1 MPCNGFPK
9 MQKLSTFN
17 ASRIIDYPLS
27 YKHKLIYM
35 STANTQ
41 HLDFKYIYIFSIT
54 YHLFIEGNI
63 AERKPQPSLPILRH
77 LFWNYSILAALVL
90 ILLCAATLPYPG
102 LNFVFGL
109 ANELNLLAVVST
121 ARFTAGSQASRETT
135 VDRAVKTAL
144 HEAGHLLGLQHCN
157 DQRCVMV
164 LSFALSDTDF
174 KRKDFCETCKKKM
187 ERGWLKR

>member
-1 MPCNGFPK
+1 

-35 STANTQ
+35 STANTK

-77 LFWNYSILAALVL
+77 FFWNYSILAALVL
-90 ILLCAATLPYPG
+90 ILLCAATLPVIS
-102 LNFVFGL
+102 NF
-109 ANELNLLAVVST
+109 ALAVVL
-121 ARFTAGSQASRETT
+121 E
-135 VDRAVKTAL
+135 
-144 HEAGHLLGLQHCN
+144 LLYDAFLP
-157 DQRCVMV
+157 
-164 LSFALSDTDF
+164 FIA
-174 KRKDFCETCKKKM
+174 
-187 ERGWLKR
+187 